1 MRGARAGCWISVD
14 GVEAAGKTT
23 LVDAL
28 RASVP
33 DAVVVNEFT
42 DEPVGRFLRE
52 IVKEHPH
59 VFSESRV
66 GQSLLFLGEFWQR
79 YDLVIRP
86 ALEAGATVLSDRGY
100 LSKYVYQHVV
110 MEPAIGLATQP
121 LLSAV
126 MEPMVAPAIS
136 VVLRAPSDVLKRR
149 LLARGEACNDE
160 RLRFIVT
167 ADEMFAKAA
176 IAAGKVLSF
185 DTSRRSAGDIAS
197 SVLASI

>member
-1 MRGARAGCWISVD
+1 M
-14 GVEAAGKTT
+14 VE
-23 LVDAL
+23 AL
-28 RASVP
+28 RARIP

-42 DEPVGRFLRE
+42 DDPVGRFLRE

-66 GQSLLFLGEFWQR
+66 GQSLVFLGEFWQR

-100 LSKYVYQHVV
+100 LSKYVYQQVV
-110 MEPAIGLATQP
+110 MEPAIGPATLP

-126 MEPMVAPAIS
+126 MEPMPGPDIS
-136 VVLRAPSDVLKRR
+136 VVLTAPTEVLQTR
-149 LLARGEACNDE
+149 LLARGEACDAE
-160 RLRFIVT
+160 RIGFIVA
-167 ADEMFAKAA
+167 ADELFGKADLS
-176 IAAGKVLSF
+176 AGMILSF
-185 DTSRRSAGDIAS
+185 DTNVRSPGDIAE